1 MKLRKRPEIPARQS
15 LCHACRQ
22 ESQAASPIRAS
33 PLRPWKWPGTQNRD
47 CHTAPFVIY
56 IMAARQDVKKRMPG
70 WEIIR
75 WISPKNYAR
84 KKKSVIL

>member
-1 MKLRKRPEIPARQS
+1 MLAAR
-15 LCHACRQ
+15 

-33 PLRPWKWPGTQNRD
+33 PLRPWKWPGD
-47 CHTAPFVIY
+47 SKTAIAIRPLVIY

-84 KKKSVIL
+84 KKKSVML